1 MGMNKYHLLDFFEN
15 LEKIENF
22 KNRKLNFAFWNFKD

>member
-15 LEKIENF
+15 LEKIEN
-22 KNRKLNFAFWNFKD
+22 RKLNFAFWNFKD